1 MDYQEH
7 KLFLTKN
14 ASTYRV
20 RAILNHKILNGSW
33 YSPYYDRT
41 PHSAKKTA
49 TQTDGAILRHGQ
61 GRCFSTSSVAELYN
75 LYCSKPKQ
83 TVVSP
88 RFSRGKHQKASTNTP
103 KKKMSEKP

>member
-41 PHSAKKTA
+41 PHSAKKKNS
-49 TQTDGAILRHGQ
+49 D
-61 GRCFSTSSVAELYN
+61 
-75 LYCSKPKQ
+75 
-83 TVVSP
+83 
-88 RFSRGKHQKASTNTP
+88 TN
-103 KKKMSEKP
+103 

>member
-41 PHSAKKTA
+41 PHSAKKKQRHKLMEQSFATA
-49 TQTDGAILRHGQ
+49 KAG
-61 GRCFSTSSVAELYN
+61 
-75 LYCSKPKQ
+75 
-83 TVVSP
+83 VSP
-88 RFSRGKHQKASTNTP
+88 LHQLQSSITCIAQSQSKLL
-103 KKKMSEKP
+103 